1 MVKNEKII
9 HDITKNCCIGCGLC
23 SITKLGKMVLDKYG
37 KYKVNI
43 ENLEESVILETL
55 KVCPFSPNIQNESEL
70 ANEIFNTKITKESN
84 SIGLYLNIYLGFIDN
99 EKVRM
104 NSSSG
109 GIITWLLLQ
118 LVEQNIIDS
127 VIHVVPSNEEKVIF
141 KYGIC
146 KNESEIIS
154 GASSKYY
161 PVEMSHVLEYIR
173 DNPGNYAIVA
183 LPCFTKGIRLLQKSN
198 RVFKERIKFII
209 TLVCGHLKTTR
220 YSAFLAWQAN
230 INPQNL
236 KLINFRKKIPE
247 RKASQYGTEFQY
259 YDQNI
264 LKVKLVPNSE
274 FKIGTN
280 WGHGMFK
287 YPACDYCD
295 DVVGELGDIS
305 VGDAW
310 LPDYIKDY
318 KGNSLIFVRNPIIKE
333 LVIKGIE
340 KKEIILNEVSNDL
353 AEKSQVGGIRNKRKD
368 LQFRLW
374 LAKRKK
380 YYFPPKRVSPSR
392 KAVDFRRRILIRM
405 RLLISEKSHVLYDEA
420 IRKDDLKVFYNGMSL
435 PLIIYKVIDTG
446 LLKSVKKFIRNLM

>member
-23 SITKLGKMVLDKYG
+23 SITKLGKMDLDPYG

-43 ENLEESVILETL
+43 ESPVDSVLLETL
-55 KVCPFSPNIQNESEL
+55 KVCPFSPNIQNETEL
-70 ANEIFNTKITKESN
+70 AKEIFNTKITKES
-84 SIGLYLNIYLGFIDN
+84 SGIGLYINIYLGFIDN
-99 EKVRM
+99 DKIRI

-109 GIITWLLLQ
+109 GIITWLLLK
-118 LVEQNIIDS
+118 LIEQNIIDS
-127 VIHVVPSNEEKVIF
+127 VIHVVPSDEEKVIF
-141 KYGIC
+141 KYSVS

-161 PVEMSHVLEYIR
+161 PVEMSYVLEYIR

-198 RVFKERIKFII
+198 LIFKERIKFII
-209 TLVCGHLKTTR
+209 TPVCGHLKTTR
-220 YSAFLAWQAN
+220 YSDFLAWQAN
-230 INPQNL
+230 INPKNL
-236 KLINFRKKIPE
+236 KLINFRKKIPG

-264 LKVKLVPNSE
+264 LKVKIVPNSE
-274 FKIGTN
+274 FEIGTN

-295 DVVGELGDIS
+295 DIFGELGDIS

-310 LPDYIKDY
+310 LPEYVKDY
-318 KGNSLIFVRNPIIKE
+318 KGNSVIVVRNSIINE
-333 LVIKGIE
+333 LIIE
-340 KKEIILNEVSNDL
+340 GVEEEEIILKEISNDL
-353 AEKSQVGGIRNKRKD
+353 AEKSQAGGIRNKRKD

-374 LAKRKK
+374 LAKSKNC
-380 YYFPPKRVSPSR
+380 YFPPKRVSPSR
-392 KAVDFRRRILIRM
+392 KAVDFRRQTLIRM
-405 RLLISEKSHVLYDEA
+405 RLLISQKSHVLYSEA
-420 IRKDDLKVFYNGMSL
+420 LSKNDLKVFYNGMSL
-435 PLIIYKVIDTG
+435 PLKIYKVVDTG
-446 LLKSVKKFIRNLM
+446 LLRSVIKLVRSLI